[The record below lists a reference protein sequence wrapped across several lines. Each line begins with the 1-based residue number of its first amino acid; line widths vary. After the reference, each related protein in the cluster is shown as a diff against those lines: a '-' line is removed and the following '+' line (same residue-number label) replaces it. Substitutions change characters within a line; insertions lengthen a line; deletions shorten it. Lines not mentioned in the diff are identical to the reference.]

1 MLERIEQ
8 FFRERL
14 LAADGNGLAPNA
26 HPLAVAA
33 LMFEVVRA
41 DAKVDHVERRR
52 VRELLAGQFELS
64 IEDLDELEALAEQEV
79 EEATDLY
86 QFTRLV
92 TEHCDA
98 QARIDLIEALWRV
111 ALADGVIDP
120 QEEHTIRRIAGLIH
134 VRQSDFIATR
144 QRARTA
150 NSGTP

>member
-1 MLERIEQ
+1 MLDRIER

-14 LAADGNGLAPNA
+14 LAPEGNGIASDA
-26 HPLAVAA
+26 RPLAMAA

-41 DAKVDHVERRR
+41 DAKVEHVERMR
-52 VRELLAGQFELS
+52 VRELLARQFGLS
-64 IEDLDELEALAEQEV
+64 TEDLDELEALAEQEV

-98 QARIDLIEALWRV
+98 DARIELIEALWHV
-111 ALADGVIDP
+111 ALADDVIDP

-134 VRQSDFIATR
+134 VRQSDFIVTR
-144 QRARTA
+144 QRARA
-150 NSGTP
+150 VHDGAS